1 MNETAAQQRHFE
13 QNFLAQLTARAEQL
27 VRGNLPAD
35 EVQTEPTGEGIDDLR
50 EQLARLE
57 VFDRDALDRLPGTRA
72 LEMRFRRRVLGG
84 LLRETI
90 ARVRVR
96 VLTDTEAL
104 VRGREPGPVTR
115 EQVELALARYQLLP
129 KRLRPTGVLLAS
141 PTGFTEEARALVES
155 TREPTLVL
163 LGGRE
168 DGGWDLTMP
177 KRVERSNW
185 AALFELESFDARLR
199 RLLSHLEQ
207 QALELDSRGIP
218 LARLAQRLGLP
229 VDQTQRLVHQAA
241 RQDPRLFV
249 VAQDGQLVLCRTP
262 IAMEG
267 PKMTLWTRIR
277 RWLGFKPT
285 VAEQVRELTSLR
297 VRLEQQR
304 HELDQRLERLE
315 AQEREALAAGARAP
329 TDAEKRQIAGRLIRL
344 RRELKRVRAQ
354 TQLLT
359 NQIDVIG
366 TQIHH
371 LTLAEQGRQVQLP
384 SAEQLTQQAAE
395 AEQIMAQ
402 ASTNAELAHQI
413 EVTGETPLLAEEEEA
428 IFAEFEQ
435 AAAARPAEP
444 ARQPVQQSE
453 QSATPAADTS
463 HAAPEAPS
471 QPAAEPPPAPD
482 AQRADK
488 TPEPGE

>member
-1 MNETAAQQRHFE
+1 MNETAARQRHFE
-13 QNFLAQLTARAEQL
+13 QNFLAQLSARAERL
-27 VRGNLPAD
+27 VRGSLPAD
-35 EVQTEPTGEGIDDLR
+35 EVQSEPTGEGIDALR
-50 EQLARLE
+50 EELARLE

-72 LEMRFRRRVLGG
+72 LELRFRRKVLGG
-84 LLRETI
+84 LFRETI
-90 ARVRVR
+90 ARLRVR

-129 KRLRPTGVLLAS
+129 KRLRPTGVVLAS

-155 TREPTLVL
+155 TPEPTLVL
-163 LGGRE
+163 LGGRT
-168 DGGWDLTMP
+168 DGGWDVTMP
-177 KRVERSNW
+177 RRVERSNW
-185 AALFELESFDARLR
+185 AALFELESFDDRLR
-199 RLLSHLEQ
+199 RLLAHLEQ
-207 QALELDSRGIP
+207 QALELDSRGIRIET
-218 LARLAQRLGLP
+218 LAERLGLP
-229 VDQTQRLVHQAA
+229 ADQTERLVHQAA

-249 VAQDGQLVLCRTP
+249 VAQDGQRVLCRTP

-267 PKMTLWTRIR
+267 PKMTLWMRIR

-304 HELDQRLERLE
+304 HELDQRLDRLE
-315 AQEREALAAGARAP
+315 AQERDALAAGARAP

-354 TQLLT
+354 AQLLT

-435 AAAARPAEP
+435 AAAAAPAGETARPVAEKGESP
-444 ARQPVQQSE
+444 T
-453 QSATPAADTS
+453 ATPAER
-463 HAAPEAPS
+463 AAPETP
-471 QPAAEPPPAPD
+471 PHEPAEPPPAPD

-488 TPEPGE
+488 TPEPGQ